1 MKKEPLMNAR
11 PALLTVSAA
20 LLIAAAVIGRADAQA
35 TIKIGDINS
44 YKLLAANL
52 EPYRKGID
60 LALADINGS
69 GGLLGKKV
77 EVIAR
82 DDGANPG
89 KAVSVAEALL
99 TEDKVDFLTGTIL
112 SNVGLAI
119 ADYARHRKVFF
130 LASAPLTDKM
140 IWGDGNRYTFRLRP
154 TTYSHAAAL
163 IPYAAALKRKRWAFV
178 YPNYE
183 YGQSAVATFKRLL
196 KKAQPDVEFVADQAA
211 PLGKIDA
218 GAVVEALNDA
228 KPDAIFNVL
237 FGSDLAKFVRQG
249 STRGLFGHIKV
260 VSLLTGEPEYL
271 DPLKSDAPVGWYAT
285 GYPWYSVKAP
295 AQIAF
300 VKAYQKR
307 YHDYPR
313 MASLVGFTMMKA
325 IAAGIK
331 KAGSTNSEKLVD
343 AFEGLSFNSP
353 FGKQSFRAIDHQ
365 STIGLFVGPIGLRD
379 GKGIMTSYK
388 YIDGA
393 KLLPPD
399 AEVLKLRVAKSQ

>member
-1 MKKEPLMNAR
+1 MNAR
-11 PALLTVSAA
+11 SALLALSAA
-20 LLIAAAVIGRADAQA
+20 LLIAVTGRADAQG
-35 TIKIGDINS
+35 TIKIGDINA

-52 EPYRKGID
+52 GPYRKGID
-60 LALADINGS
+60 LALSEINGA

-77 EVIAR
+77 VVLSR

-89 KAVSVAEALL
+89 KAVRVAEELR
-99 TEDKVDFLTGTIL
+99 TRDKVAFITGTIL
-112 SNVGLAI
+112 SNVGLAV
-119 ADYARHRKVFF
+119 ADYAEHRKMFF

-154 TTYSHAAAL
+154 TTYSHVAAL
-163 IPYAAALKRKRWAFV
+163 IPYAASLKRKRWAFV
-178 YPNYE
+178 YPDYE

-196 KKAQPDVEFVADQAA
+196 KKAQPGVEFVSDQAA

-218 GAVVEALNDA
+218 GAVVSSLDDA

-249 STRGLFGHIKV
+249 TTRELFAHTKV
-260 VSLLTGEPEYL
+260 LSLLTGEPEYL
-271 DPLKSDAPVGWYAT
+271 DPLKGDAPVGWYAT
-285 GYPWYSVKAP
+285 GYPWYAVKAP
-295 AQIAF
+295 AQVAF

-313 MASLVGFTMMKA
+313 MASIVGDTMMKA

-331 KAGSTNSEKLVD
+331 KAGSTDSEKLVN
-343 AFEGLSFNSP
+343 AFEGLSFDSP
-353 FGKQSFRAIDHQ
+353 YGTQRFRAIDHQ
-365 STIGLFVGPIGLRD
+365 STLGVFVGPIGLRD
-379 GKGIMTSYK
+379 DKGVMTSFK
-388 YIDGA
+388 YIPGE

-399 AEVLKLRVAKSQ
+399 AMVRKLRVAKTQ